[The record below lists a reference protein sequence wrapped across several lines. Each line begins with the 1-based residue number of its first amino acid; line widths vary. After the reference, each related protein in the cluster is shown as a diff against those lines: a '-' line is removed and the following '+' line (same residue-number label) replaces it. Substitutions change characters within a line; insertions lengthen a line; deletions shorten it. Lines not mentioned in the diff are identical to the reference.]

1 VCVSKPEGLKDIQ
14 WDKLDPSDAH
24 SLNQW
29 VEAFH
34 QDVFRLMKHL
44 TNQREVA
51 EDLTQQTFLK
61 AWKAI
66 QSFDGRSSMRV
77 WLHAIAYRE
86 YASWRRKH
94 RFFAPFENIL
104 ERGRSHAHE
113 TETRIVLMDALEG
126 LSADH
131 REAFILHE
139 VYGHSFEDMAQIL
152 RISEGTLKSRAYYAR
167 QSLQKKLRIDDVMT
181 AGELNGI

>member
-1 VCVSKPEGLKDIQ
+1 MSKPEGSKEIQ
-14 WDKLDPSDAH
+14 WEKLDLSDAH
-24 SLNQW
+24 CLNQW
-29 VEAFH
+29 VETFH
-34 QDVFRLMKHL
+34 KDVFRLMKHL

-66 QSFDGRSSMRV
+66 RSFDGRSSMRV

-94 RFFAPFENIL
+94 RFMAPFENVL
-104 ERGRSHAHE
+104 ERGRSHAYE
-113 TETRIVLMDALEG
+113 TETRIVLMDALDG
-126 LSADH
+126 LSQDH

-139 VYGHSFEDMAQIL
+139 VYGHSFEDMANIL
-152 RISEGTLKSRAYYAR
+152 KISEGTLKSRAYYAR
-167 QSLQKKLRIDDVMT
+167 QSLQKKLSLDDLMK